1 MVYLLK
7 IAIFHGYVSHN
18 QMVYLQYDWVS
29 PSSLLAAIFFDSQ
42 AAYFLLFSIGLNPAS
57 WSI

>member
-57 WSI
+57 